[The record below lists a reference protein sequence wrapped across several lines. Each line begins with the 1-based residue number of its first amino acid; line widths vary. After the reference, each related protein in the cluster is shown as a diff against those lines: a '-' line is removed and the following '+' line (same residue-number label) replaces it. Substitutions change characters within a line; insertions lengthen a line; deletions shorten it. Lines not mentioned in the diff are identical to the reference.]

1 VDQIKNRLGIPPGL
15 RSCHTITV
23 SGYFIEGHV
32 PVDAILRLLEQRPA
46 IAGIAL
52 PGMPPGAPGMGGV
65 KTGPL
70 VVYAV
75 SPEGVR
81 VFGKL

>member
-32 PVDAILRLLEQRPA
+32 PVDAILKLLEQRPA

-65 KTGPL
+65 RTGPML
-70 VVYAV
+70 IYAV
-75 SPEGVR
+75 TPAGVE
-81 VFGKL
+81 VFDRL